1 MIKFIKSLYLPPR
14 IFYALALLSIAFLVS
29 FWQPAIYGIVWLA
42 VLAFGLLLLIDASML
57 WSGKGLKGK
66 RVLPDKFSNS
76 DPNEVL
82 IQLENK
88 YTFNIKV
95 AIIDELP
102 VQFQKRD
109 FFKSI
114 NIKGKERQ
122 TFQYMVRPVDRGEY
136 SFGKLN
142 CYASS
147 VIGLLRKR
155 YIFDNEQQVK
165 VYPSFIQMKKYD
177 FLAIDNRLSLA
188 GLKKIRRI
196 GQTMEFEQIKDY
208 VIGDDVRNVNWK
220 ATAKRGALMVN
231 QYQDEKM
238 QPVYNIIDTSRVMK
252 MPFKGLKLVDYAIN
266 SALAFSNIALK
277 KNDKVGLLDFS
288 HKIGNYLPAV
298 AKKTYLNT
306 ILDTLYNTNTQFLDS
321 DFGALQA
328 FVKQRI
334 THRSL
339 LMLYTNF
346 EHISSLHRQLPYLQ
360 AISKKHVLVVVFFE
374 NTELRVLS
382 EVDAKTL
389 PEIYDQTI
397 AEQFQFDKKLMVRE
411 LQQRGIQTVLT
422 APEDLTVNTINKYLE
437 IKARGL
443 L

>member
-1 MIKFIKSLYLPPR
+1 
-14 IFYALALLSIAFLVS
+14 
-29 FWQPAIYGIVWLA
+29 
-42 VLAFGLLLLIDASML
+42 
-57 WSGKGLKGK
+57 
-66 RVLPDKFSNS
+66 
-76 DPNEVL
+76 
-82 IQLENK
+82 
-88 YTFNIKV
+88 
-95 AIIDELP
+95 
-102 VQFQKRD
+102 
-109 FFKSI
+109 
-114 NIKGKERQ
+114 
-122 TFQYMVRPVDRGEY
+122 
-136 SFGKLN
+136 
-142 CYASS
+142 
-147 VIGLLRKR
+147 
-155 YIFDNEQQVK
+155 
-165 VYPSFIQMKKYD
+165 MKKYD

-196 GQTMEFEQIKDY
+196 GQTLEFEQIKEY
-208 VIGDDVRNVNWK
+208 VVGDDVRNVNWK
-220 ATAKRGALMVN
+220 ATAKQGALMVN

-288 HKIGNYLPAV
+288 HKIGNYLPAS
-298 AKKTYLNT
+298 AKKTYLNN
-306 ILDTLYNTNTQFLDS
+306 ILDALYNTNTQFLDS

-328 FVKQRI
+328 FVRQRI

-346 EHISSLHRQLPYLQ
+346 EHISSLHRQLIYLQ
-360 AISKKHVLVVVFFE
+360 AMAKKHVLVVVFFE

-382 EVDAKTL
+382 EGKAESI

-397 AEQFQFDKKLMVRE
+397 AQQFQFDKKLMVRE
-411 LQQRGIQTVLT
+411 LQKRGIQTILT

>member
-1 MIKFIKSLYLPPR
+1 LIKFFKSLYLTPR
-14 IFYALALLSIAFLVS
+14 FFYALALLSVCFLVS
-29 FWQPAIYGIVWLA
+29 FWQPVIYGIVWLIF
-42 VLAFGLLLLIDASML
+42 LAFGLLILIEASML
-57 WSGKGLKGK
+57 WSGKGLIGK
-66 RVLPDKFSNS
+66 RILPEKFSNS
-76 DPNEVL
+76 DPNEVI
-82 IQLENK
+82 IQLNNK
-88 YTFNIKV
+88 YAFPIQV

-109 FFKSI
+109 FFKTLPV
-114 NIKGKERQ
+114 KGKELQ
-122 TFQYMVRPVDRGEY
+122 TFQYEVRPVDRGEY
-136 SFGKLN
+136 RFGKLN
-142 CYASS
+142 CYATS

-155 YIFDNEQQVK
+155 YIFDNEQLVK

-196 GQTMEFEQIKDY
+196 GQTLEFEQIKNY
-208 VIGDDVRNVNWK
+208 VVGDDVRNVNWK
-220 ATAKRGALMVN
+220 ATAKTGSLMVN

-288 HKIGNYLPAV
+288 HKIGNYLPAL
-298 AKKTYLNT
+298 AKKTYLNN
-306 ILDTLYNTNTQFLDS
+306 ILDALYNTNTKFLDS

-374 NTELRVLS
+374 NTELQVLS
-382 EVDAKTL
+382 EGYAQTL

-397 AEQFQFDKKLMVRE
+397 AQQFQFDKKLMVRE
-411 LQQRGIQTVLT
+411 LQKRGIQTILT

-443 L
+443 I